1 MTVSG
6 AHLVH
11 ILLSSLLEFALYCLV
26 TPGVKYLLQLGPT
39 SHHYTFRAGLSG
51 TGIRKTTEVL
61 ELFRKIFLIPSIE
74 MEKVVSVFHL
84 TFLPDLYISSLYFIT
99 TMHKDKTGKVG
110 SRLTT
115 EDCFLKSPKAWHQ
128 DRNLFRKFYIFY
140 FWNNL
145 RYIKSF
151 IHTYKVFLLDVCVD
165 L

>member
-26 TPGVKYLLQLGPT
+26 TPGVKYLLQFGPA
-39 SHHYTFRAGLSG
+39 SYHDTFRARISG

-61 ELFRKIFLIPSIE
+61 ELFRKIFLIPSME

-99 TMHKDKTGKVG
+99 TVHKVKKWQGQLKTDDR
-110 SRLTT
+110 RL
-115 EDCFLKSPKAWHQ
+115 
-128 DRNLFRKFYIFY
+128 LFRRSGS
-140 FWNNL
+140 L
-145 RYIKSF
+145 TSGQEF
-151 IHTYKVFLLDVCVD
+151 I
-165 L
+165 